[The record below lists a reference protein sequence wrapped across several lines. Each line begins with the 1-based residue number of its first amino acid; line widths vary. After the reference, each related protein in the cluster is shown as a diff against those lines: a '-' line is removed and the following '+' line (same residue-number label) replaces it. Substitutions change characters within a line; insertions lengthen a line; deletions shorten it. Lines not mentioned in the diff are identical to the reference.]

1 MVFRAFSDGMG
12 GFPTATN
19 YILHIAYLESIV
31 VFIVGVVKTVK
42 NEDTNGI
49 YILPKLIA
57 FILGCAPLAV
67 AALVRGLPDWMLA
80 GIISDILYGIM
91 KLLIDILP
99 DVGFHARHFNIPSI
113 IGAVVGIILI
123 ASVCNFTGKQM
134 AKRTRAKA

>member
-1 MVFRAFSDGMG
+1 MPMRDVFAPGFEVCAAFD
-12 GFPTATN
+12 
-19 YILHIAYLESIV
+19 
-31 VFIVGVVKTVK
+31 
-42 NEDTNGI
+42 
-49 YILPKLIA
+49 
-57 FILGCAPLAV
+57 
-67 AALVRGLPDWMLA
+67 
-80 GIISDILYGIM
+80 GIISDVLYGIM